1 MTLQYL
7 YLFQV
12 TVVTPVGDP
21 LEKSRGVL
29 STPNFFFNVL
39 FCVFSKQNER
49 LCWYFFLRRV
59 KGPSLGQLWP

>member
-1 MTLQYL
+1 M
-7 YLFQV
+7 
-12 TVVTPVGDP
+12 TPVGDP
-21 LEKSRGVL
+21 LEKIRGVL